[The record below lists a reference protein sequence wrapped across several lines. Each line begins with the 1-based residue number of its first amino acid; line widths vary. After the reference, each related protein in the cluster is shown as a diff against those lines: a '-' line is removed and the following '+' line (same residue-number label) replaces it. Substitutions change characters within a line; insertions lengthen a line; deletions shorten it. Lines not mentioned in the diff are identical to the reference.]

1 MILVLACCTT
11 ILIIVTPNM
20 GLNSHENEISY
31 QVTKNKAINRKRGR
45 VKLTFRPLKA
55 HLEGAFNKQ
64 IKVLNALMDTYYMV
78 LT

>member
-45 VKLTFRPLKA
+45 VELTLSSSVNLFFSERFVSHFIVLF
-55 HLEGAFNKQ
+55 LNKRD
-64 IKVLNALMDTYYMV
+64 VLNK
-78 LT
+78 